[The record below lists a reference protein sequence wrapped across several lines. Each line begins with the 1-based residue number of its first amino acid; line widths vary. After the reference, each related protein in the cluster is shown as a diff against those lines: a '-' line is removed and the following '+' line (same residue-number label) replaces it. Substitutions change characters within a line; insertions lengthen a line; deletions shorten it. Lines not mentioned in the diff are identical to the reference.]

1 MDEIPFTMIFQNFS
15 GEKILINKKRNDKVG
30 EAIKE
35 FLNKIQ
41 KSNLFLNLNI
51 DNIYFIYNARIIAS
65 SDYEKKIYEYFEG
78 RNCCKILVCNN
89 YSKINY
95 EII

>member
-1 MDEIPFTMIFQNFS
+1 MDEIRLTMIFQNFS
-15 GEKILINKKRNDKVG
+15 GEKIFNKVG

-51 DNIYFIYNARIIAS
+51 NDIYFIYNARSISS
-65 SDYEKKIYEYFEG
+65 SDYEKKFL
-78 RNCCKILVCNN
+78 NILIE
-89 YSKINY
+89 KLL
-95 EII
+95 

>member
-1 MDEIPFTMIFQNFS
+1 MDEITFTMIFQNFS
-15 GEKILINKKRNDKVG
+15 GEKILINKKGNDKVG

-51 DNIYFIYNARIIAS
+51 NDIYFIYNARSISS
-65 SDYEKKIYEYFEG
+65 SDYEKKFL
-78 RNCCKILVCNN
+78 NILIE
-89 YSKINY
+89 KLL
-95 EII
+95 